1 MKIFKISTSNITLN
15 GEKLETFLVR
25 SEKAKNISPWLLD
38 IVLEV
43 LKQMHYD
50 DKKEIK
56 GT

>member
-1 MKIFKISTSNITLN
+1 MKILKISTSNITLN

-25 SEKAKNISPWLLD
+25 SEKAKTISQWLLD